1 VSGLSSPPKQ
11 VPVMR
16 DIHEALKHL
25 EQHLP
30 PDLDPGQV
38 VDYIAEHAEELR
50 HPACCGQPL
59 RAPEVFQ

>member
-1 VSGLSSPPKQ
+1 
-11 VPVMR
+11 MR
-16 DIHEALKHL
+16 DIPDAMKHL

-30 PDLDPGQV
+30 PDLGPGQV